1 MKKVLPW
8 IKSNIVVVITMTLAL
23 IGAPLMLFFGTQW
36 NSKVRAEVEQEV
48 SKNVQDLDKLEVQV
62 QIDPVS
68 PTDQPISLRTLPN
81 DATIQA
87 VSSILDARRSDSQ
100 AVVARAT
107 EFNQR
112 GRALLIDGAAP
123 SEKLFPEPSDDSSRI
138 RLLNRMIALWPESH
152 ADLLKNSRAGVPP
165 TIEEVTADLEEQ
177 RAREAKRRL
186 SGREEQKLTPD
197 EEAEVTKLLSDRRAE
212 LYRQR
217 ARQLTVYAEP
227 GVFKSVKP
235 WDSANVP
242 PIEQAWEWQWLK
254 WIHDDVLAAIV
265 RANTD
270 PAKGWLPVFEAP
282 VKRIESIEVKPFERP
297 NQGGADAAAAAAP
310 GDPAARL
317 APDYT
322 KSLSG
327 RAAWPDV
334 PNPVYDIRTVDVT
347 VLVAADRLPMLL
359 DAISKTNFMT
369 VVGMKTTAA
378 PAKSELAAGFDFG
391 GDYLLRAELR
401 IETVWLRSWTTPMM
415 PKPVRAML
423 GIPDPA
429 PAPAEEAAAPP
440 A

>member
-8 IKSNIVVVITMTLAL
+8 IKSNIAVVIAMTLAL
-23 IGAPLMLFFGTQW
+23 VGAPLMLFFGTQW

-68 PTDQPISLRTLPN
+68 PADQPISLRTLPN

-87 VSSILDARRSDSQ
+87 VSSILDARRSDSE
-100 AVVARAT
+100 AVVARAI

-112 GRALLIDGAAP
+112 GRTLLIDGAAP

-138 RLLNRMIALWPESH
+138 RLLNRLIALWPESH
-152 ADLLKNSRAGVPP
+152 AELLKNSRAGVPP
-165 TIEEVTADLEEQ
+165 TIEEVTADLEESK
-177 RAREAKRRL
+177 ARDAKRRL
-186 SGREEQKLTPD
+186 SGREEQKLTPE
-197 EEAEVTKLLSDRRAE
+197 EEAEVTKVLSDRRAD

-235 WDSANVP
+235 WDSASVL

-254 WIHDDVLAAIV
+254 WIHDDVMAAIV

-282 VKRIESIEVKPFERP
+282 VKRIESIEVKPLERP
-297 NQGGADAAAAAAP
+297 QQSGNEAAAAAP

-317 APDYT
+317 TPDYT
-322 KSLSG
+322 KSLTG
-327 RAAWPDV
+327 RSAWPDA
-334 PNPVYDIRTVDVT
+334 PNAVYDIRTVEMT
-347 VLVAADRLPMLL
+347 VLVAADRLPVLL

-391 GDYLLRAELR
+391 GDYLLRAELK

-429 PAPAEEAAAPP
+429 PAAPAEEGAAPP